1 MKSRSVISLVKY
13 PGNIFKPTLCCCKR
27 DSSSNMAFPLKYRI
41 SQTICKFRL
50 ASFQPRY
57 I

>member
-27 DSSSNMAFPLKYRI
+27 DSSSNMAFP
-41 SQTICKFRL
+41 
-50 ASFQPRY
+50 
-57 I
+57 